1 MNNSRSGDVILDV
14 WYSNSMKRTF
24 LAFFV
29 MAVLSSATFAHPHVG
44 IEVEIELV
52 YNGNLCTGFWQEWT
66 FDPVFSAM
74 LRGDFDADRNGRF
87 DEREQKSVHDGAF
100 TNLRKYG
107 YFTLLRRGDRRT
119 SPEAIRDF
127 SARIA
132 GDRVTYRFFV
142 PLSAQEGV
150 GDFNL
155 AVFDTTFYTNV
166 EYSSQAITLTQTAAG
181 RPVPVVTRS
190 VNKNF
195 PVYYNP
201 ADAANSTRTYTAWA
215 PGLQTAYPDEIHIR
229 WNN

>member
-1 MNNSRSGDVILDV
+1 MILA
-14 WYSNSMKRTF
+14 MI
-24 LAFFV
+24 V
-29 MAVLSSATFAHPHVG
+29 MGVLVPAAFAHPHVG

-52 YNGNLCTGFWQEWT
+52 YKGNVCTGFWQEWT

-74 LRGDFDADRNGRF
+74 VRNDFDADRNGRF
-87 DEREQKSVHDGAF
+87 DEREQRAVHDGAF

-107 YFTLLRRGDRRT
+107 YFTLLRRGDGRT
-119 SPEAIRDF
+119 SPETIRDF
-127 SARIA
+127 SARVNR
-132 GDRVTYRFFV
+132 DRVTYRFFV
-142 PLSAQEGV
+142 PLSDREGS

-166 EYSSQAITLTQTAAG
+166 EYSPQAVTLTQTAAG
-181 RPVPVVTRS
+181 HSVPSVFRS

-201 ADAANSTRTYTAWA
+201 ADPANSTKTYTAWA

>member
-1 MNNSRSGDVILDV
+1 MKKPEPGDAKGEV
-14 WYSNSMKRTF
+14 WYSPGMKRT
-24 LAFFV
+24 LVALLV
-29 MAVLSSATFAHPHVG
+29 MAVLGSAVHAHPHVA
-44 IEVEIELV
+44 IEVELELV
-52 YNGNLCTGFWQEWT
+52 YNGKICTGFWQEWT

-74 LRGDFDADRNGRF
+74 LRGDFDMDRNGRL
-87 DEREQKSVHDGAF
+87 DEREQRAVHDGAF

-107 YFTLLRRGDRRT
+107 YFTLLRRGDKRT

-132 GDRVTYRFFV
+132 GDRVVYRFFV
-142 PLSAQEGV
+142 PLTSQEGS

-166 EYSSQAITLTQTAAG
+166 EYKNQDVILTQTAAG
-181 RPVPVVTRS
+181 LPLPAVSRS

-201 ADAANSTRTYTAWA
+201 ADAANVTKTYTAWA

>member
-1 MNNSRSGDVILDV
+1 MVEL
-14 WYSNSMKRTF
+14 WYSHYMKRTY
-24 LAFFV
+24 LAFFA
-29 MAVLSSATFAHPHVG
+29 MAVLVSAAFSHPHVG
-44 IEVEIELV
+44 IEVGIELV
-52 YNGNLCTGFWQEWT
+52 YDGRVSTGFWQEWT

-74 LRGDFDADRNGRF
+74 LRGDFDMDRNGRF
-87 DEREQKSVHDGAF
+87 DEREQQAVHDGAF

-132 GDRVTYRFFV
+132 GDRVTYRFFI
-142 PLSAQEGV
+142 PLSAQEGR

-155 AVFDTTFYTNV
+155 AIFDTTFYTNV
-166 EYSSQAITLTQTAAG
+166 EYSSKAVTLTQTVAG
-181 RPVPVVTRS
+181 QPVPTVSRS

-201 ADAANSTRTYTAWA
+201 ADPANSTKTYTAWA
-215 PGLQTAYPDEIHIR
+215 PGLQTAYPDEIHIH
-229 WNN
+229 WAQ

>member
-1 MNNSRSGDVILDV
+1 
-14 WYSNSMKRTF
+14 MKRSILCS
-24 LAFFV
+24 LAFLLLGSV
-29 MAVLSSATFAHPHVG
+29 AFAHPHVG
-44 IEVEIELV
+44 IDVSMELV
-52 YNGNLCTGFWQEWT
+52 YTGKVCTGFWQEWT

-74 LRGDFDADRNGRF
+74 LRGDFDMDRNGRF
-87 DEREQKSVHDGAF
+87 DEREQRAVHDGAF

-142 PLSAQEGV
+142 PLTDREGG

-166 EYSSQAITLTQTAAG
+166 EYSPQAVRLSQTVAD
-181 RPVPVVTRS
+181 RPVPTVSRS
-190 VNKNF
+190 VNKSF

-201 ADAANSTRTYTAWA
+201 ADPANSTKTYTAWA

-229 WNN
+229 WND

>member
-1 MNNSRSGDVILDV
+1 
-14 WYSNSMKRTF
+14 MKRTF
-24 LAFFV
+24 L
-29 MAVLSSATFAHPHVG
+29 VLCVITLLGSATFAHPHVG
-44 IEVEIELV
+44 IEVSLELV
-52 YNGNLCTGFWQEWT
+52 YAGQVCTGFWQEWT

-74 LRGDFDADRNGRF
+74 LRGDFDMDRNGRF
-87 DEREQKSVHDGAF
+87 DAREQQAVHDGAF

-119 SPEAIRDF
+119 SPESIRDF

-142 PLSAQEGV
+142 PLSAQEGR
-150 GDFNL
+150 GDFSL
-155 AVFDTTFYTNV
+155 AIFDTTFYTNV
-166 EYSSQAITLTQTAAG
+166 EYSSQAVTLTQTTAG
-181 RPVPVVTRS
+181 QAVPLVSRS

-201 ADAANSTRTYTAWA
+201 ADAANVTKTYNAWA

>member
-1 MNNSRSGDVILDV
+1 
-14 WYSNSMKRTF
+14 MKRLIF
-24 LAFFV
+24 SLLAISLLGYT
-29 MAVLSSATFAHPHVG
+29 AFAHPHVG
-44 IEVEIELV
+44 IEVGMQLV
-52 YNGNLCTGFWQEWT
+52 YDGKVCTGFWQEWA

-74 LRGDFDADRNGRF
+74 LKSDFDTDRNGRL
-87 DEREQKSVHDGAF
+87 DEREQKAVHDGAF

-107 YFTLLRRGDRRT
+107 YFTLLRRGQKRS

-127 SARIA
+127 GATIV
-132 GDRVTYRFFV
+132 GDRVVYRFFV
-142 PLSAQEGV
+142 PLSATEGS
-150 GDFNL
+150 GDFSL

-166 EYSSQAITLTQTAAG
+166 EYSQQAVTLTQSAAG
-181 RPVPVVTRS
+181 QTGPEVSRS

-201 ADAANSTRTYTAWA
+201 ADPANSTKTYTAWA